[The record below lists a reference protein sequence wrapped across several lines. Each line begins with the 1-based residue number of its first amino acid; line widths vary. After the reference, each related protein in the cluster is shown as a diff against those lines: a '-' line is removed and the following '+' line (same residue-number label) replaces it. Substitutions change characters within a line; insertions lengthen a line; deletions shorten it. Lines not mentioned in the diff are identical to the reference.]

1 MSQKVLYLIIYMLI
15 LGGMCGCERLEI
27 PYTPDKSDEQPE
39 ESITPLPDT
48 EQNEEERD
56 GSHENPFT
64 VSDIQ
69 TLGKIYDIEDAW
81 VKGYIVGWIS
91 GSSYPT
97 GARFTSNSAGNTNLL
112 LADSIFETDPVHCI
126 PIQLPNNSLVRKELN
141 LSDHPQNWKR
151 HIKLKGDIKD
161 YFKVTG
167 MKNTSTYEWLGTS
180 AVEDEK
186 NAFSTTEIDENFDAK
201 SLGDSLKLSNW
212 TILSYST
219 SYWKIGGDTFERFAT
234 ICHTDTFANRTFEY
248 WLITPPIN
256 LSRLNN
262 AKFSFRTSYNNWDNK
277 SRLEIFIIEGNNPY
291 NNGLLPQLICSIAHP
306 NIIEPN
312 QWLYSEDIELDS
324 YSGIKY
330 IGFRYKGISTGKQGT
345 SFCIDDILLQEK
357 EE

>member
-1 MSQKVLYLIIYMLI
+1 
-15 LGGMCGCERLEI
+15 MCGCERLEI

-97 GARFTSNSAGNTNLL
+97 GGRFTSNSAGNTNLL

-151 HIKLKGDIKD
+151 HIKL
-161 YFKVTG
+161 
-167 MKNTSTYEWLGTS
+167 
-180 AVEDEK
+180 
-186 NAFSTTEIDENFDAK
+186 
-201 SLGDSLKLSNW
+201 
-212 TILSYST
+212 
-219 SYWKIGGDTFERFAT
+219 
-234 ICHTDTFANRTFEY
+234 
-248 WLITPPIN
+248 
-256 LSRLNN
+256 
-262 AKFSFRTSYNNWDNK
+262 
-277 SRLEIFIIEGNNPY
+277 
-291 NNGLLPQLICSIAHP
+291 
-306 NIIEPN
+306 
-312 QWLYSEDIELDS
+312 
-324 YSGIKY
+324 
-330 IGFRYKGISTGKQGT
+330 
-345 SFCIDDILLQEK
+345 
-357 EE
+357 